1 MVSWRVHTKEDFSFS
16 YQWIR
21 NIFFPAGLIWLN
33 IFLPVVSFPYIF
45 WWNQLISEYR
55 RDEDQEDLKIE
66 DCILTTTIDKLSTPM
81 PNPFLVLH
89 FPEWKSFDLPP
100 SSFAFSSSWCNPPLA
115 ALGLEPTSVNE
126 IFTIYCR
133 KHYKNLSTSKWM

>member
-1 MVSWRVHTKEDFSFS
+1 MVSRRVHTKEDFSFS
-16 YQWIR
+16 HQWIR
-21 NIFFPAGLIWLN
+21 NIFFPAGLIRLN

-45 WWNQLISEYR
+45 WWNQFISEYR
-55 RDEDQEDLKIE
+55 RDEDQEDLWIE
-66 DCILTTTIDKLSTPM
+66 DCILTTTIDKLSTTM

-100 SSFAFSSSWCNPPLA
+100 SSLALSSSWCTRPLA
-115 ALGLEPTSVNE
+115 ALGLEPTCVNE